1 MTTKDLLIEVE
12 VSNASALKLEG
23 PSGNRYVYNGYTVG
37 VMLYTQPSSAVEDKK
52 AHVKFNTVYH
62 TDESR
67 SALSFV
73 LVSLQQYGLALCPPD
88 SLHKDTNPKT
98 AAFVM
103 VSLHEAMQIITMLIG
118 NADTLIPDVKVV
130 DALSGTLT
138 GVKKHAA
145 LLEEEGVK
153 LNKELHIVKDE
164 LLLAGKN
171 LETCQKE
178 VSHVCTLYNALTAD
192 HAKLQDAHTLVEAEL
207 VKAKVDSRKLNDL
220 REELTLARKDL
231 FTRTHT
237 LNSLRDDHIALEEM
251 YASLQRE
258 HKDLQEQ
265 YHTLSDELEECELS
279 HVERQQA
286 QVKVAASRG
295 NCPPHYDLSALG
307 EGLEVHDVLAFISS
321 TIPVNNDYLA
331 VSMYLEVIRYVL
343 RAPRKNGLE
352 DLEKARHYLSLLLS
366 RTRDEGLEFLK

>member
-1 MTTKDLLIEVE
+1 
-12 VSNASALKLEG
+12 
-23 PSGNRYVYNGYTVG
+23 
-37 VMLYTQPSSAVEDKK
+37 
-52 AHVKFNTVYH
+52 
-62 TDESR
+62 
-67 SALSFV
+67 
-73 LVSLQQYGLALCPPD
+73 
-88 SLHKDTNPKT
+88 
-98 AAFVM
+98 
-103 VSLHEAMQIITMLIG
+103 
-118 NADTLIPDVKVV
+118 
-130 DALSGTLT
+130 
-138 GVKKHAA
+138 
-145 LLEEEGVK
+145 
-153 LNKELHIVKDE
+153 
-164 LLLAGKN
+164 
-171 LETCQKE
+171 
-178 VSHVCTLYNALTAD
+178 
-192 HAKLQDAHTLVEAEL
+192 
-207 VKAKVDSRKLNDL
+207 
-220 REELTLARKDL
+220 
-231 FTRTHT
+231 
-237 LNSLRDDHIALEEM
+237 M

-279 HVERQQA
+279 HVEHQQA

>member
-37 VMLYTQPSSAVEDKK
+37 VMLYTHPSNAVEDKK

-73 LVSLQQYGLALCPPD
+73 LASLQQYGLALCPPD
-88 SLHKDTNPKT
+88 SLHKDPNPKT

-138 GVKKHAA
+138 GVKKHAS
-145 LLEEEGVK
+145 LLEEDLKVK
-153 LNKELHIVKDE
+153 S
-164 LLLAGKN
+164 A
-171 LETCQKE
+171 
-178 VSHVCTLYNALTAD
+178 
-192 HAKLQDAHTLVEAEL
+192 
-207 VKAKVDSRKLNDL
+207 RLNDCNKDFDRL
-220 REELTLARKDL
+220 RRAYIE
-231 FTRTHT
+231 
-237 LNSLRDDHIALEEM
+237 LEEM

-286 QVKVAASRG
+286 QAKVAASRG

-307 EGLEVHDVLAFISS
+307 EGLEVHDVLAFISR
-321 TIPVNNDYLA
+321 TIPANNDYLA